1 MSKFKLE
8 TDLTKYLMLT
18 KIYNMPINALL
29 HERHFL
35 LMLCEVFALEDQCLH
50 ELSGLLIN
58 QNDAEEASVLAEE
71 DLIVHHGDVS
81 VHQNPLSG
89 QDLV

>member
-1 MSKFKLE
+1 MAHKKRSTLDIVTYMSKFKLE

-35 LMLCEVFALEDQCLH
+35 LMLCDVIALED
-50 ELSGLLIN
+50 
-58 QNDAEEASVLAEE
+58 
-71 DLIVHHGDVS
+71 
-81 VHQNPLSG
+81 
-89 QDLV
+89 